1 MAKDLMCSLL
11 EIERFLLD
19 HRADDSVTSAF
30 KEVKRAL
37 YEHKIKKG
45 GLEAAWS
52 PSQESNKVS
61 KSNGKSLATNFFHTL
76 FCSCVHRDTAY
87 EDDAMT
93 SSYADSGHK
102 DTAVVQ
108 ELVQSPRPRKGWVIG
123 DSRRNV
129 KVNYDS
135 PEEYEKLLAQL
146 GNNWNVDI
154 LALSNFKP
162 VTQRGP
168 IVCVGHA
175 LINPVGDRIH
185 PDFNRLLAPVLTMI
199 QDVYLPNPYHN
210 ALHGACVAHMT
221 AVLTKALG
229 LKECLT
235 PIEEF
240 AYLIAAIGHDAG
252 HPGKRSFSVLHELAG
267 KTNAFLRSTQN
278 PLALIYN
285 DASILE
291 NYHASL
297 VCHII
302 RSQEGFFDL
311 FSQQDW
317 ESIRKRII
325 QLVLATDMMSHFT
338 HVNNVRDRRLSGA
351 FDHKNNPDDL
361 WLLMVLCI
369 KTADIGH
376 NFLPWCE
383 HLPWTKSLFDE
394 FHMQGD
400 EERLLSIPLLL
411 FFDRT
416 RSADIPDSQ
425 LGFFQGFT
433 TPLINEL
440 VFVDTKNNY
449 LTRFLQK
456 NSQDNLDHWKKN
468 SKRQLVDILS
478 DLDKSTEIQ
487 DVEDA
492 SIT

>member
-1 MAKDLMCSLL
+1 MTKDLMCSLL
-11 EIERFLLD
+11 AIERFLLD
-19 HRADDSVTSAF
+19 HRADESVTNAF
-30 KEVKRAL
+30 KEVKRAI
-37 YEHKIKKG
+37 YEQKINRG
-45 GLEAAWS
+45 ELESAWN
-52 PSQESNKVS
+52 PSQTSNKAS

-87 EDDAMT
+87 EEDTLAPTYTENVIKEDDA
-93 SSYADSGHK
+93 S
-102 DTAVVQ
+102 Q

-129 KVNYDS
+129 KINYDS
-135 PEEYEKLLAQL
+135 QEEYEKVLSQL

-154 LALSNFKP
+154 LALSNFKT
-162 VTQRGP
+162 VTQMGP

-175 LINPVGDRIH
+175 LISPVGDRIH
-185 PDFNRLLAPVLTMI
+185 PEFNKLLSPVLTMI

-252 HPGKRSFSVLHELAG
+252 HPGK
-267 KTNAFLRSTQN
+267 TNAFLRSTES

-302 RSQEGFFDL
+302 RSQETFFDL
-311 FSQQDW
+311 FSQTDW
-317 ESIRKRII
+317 ELIRKRII

-338 HVNNVRDRRLSGA
+338 HINNVRDRRVSGA
-351 FDHKNNPDDL
+351 FDYKNNPEDL
-361 WLLMVLCI
+361 WLLMVLCV

-440 VFVDTKNNY
+440 IFIDSNSY

-468 SKRQLVDILS
+468 SKRELADILS
-478 DLDKSTEIQ
+478 DLDKSTEIH
-487 DVEDA
+487 EIADA
-492 SIT
+492 SI